1 MSVRSRWRVRFGV
14 AAALV
19 AGAAWPAQG
28 QDAPG
33 AAGGAIQVA
42 TRLDRTAMWVGDR
55 VTYVV
60 DVQCGRGTDVLAT
73 DLGKDR
79 LTLDGLEVVSS
90 DMEQLAGPEGT
101 FYRVSHTLTT
111 TVVDQALLRV
121 APFTLR
127 YYVKRPG
134 QRVEDA
140 APAGEVTVPG
150 AVIARRSVL
159 PDEASAQMLRDA
171 REPAPRPV
179 AYRLARPVGLGLV
192 LVSLVPALV
201 WAGGGLRRWWRR
213 PSRRRG
219 RAVRRSERG
228 SLEAVRAL
236 DLATRE
242 GRRAAYDGIE
252 SLLRRHAT
260 DAWGIDRSGLTSA
273 ELAEEVARTRPGLP
287 ADRIRAL
294 LGECER
300 ARYAPVHLWPSRDDC
315 GAALD
320 EAARLLGQR

>member
-1 MSVRSRWRVRFGV
+1 MRLGV
-14 AAALV
+14 FAAL
-19 AGAAWPAQG
+19 ALAAAWPANG
-28 QDAPG
+28 QDVPG
-33 AAGGAIQVA
+33 AAAGEIEVE

-60 DVQCGRGTDVLAT
+60 VVRCGRGTNVLAT
-73 DLGKDR
+73 DLGKDK
-79 LTLDGLEVVSS
+79 LMLDGLEVVSS
-90 DMEQLAGPEGT
+90 EMEESTGAEGT
-101 FYRVSHTLTT
+101 LYRVSHTLTT
-111 TVVDQALLRV
+111 TVVDQSLLRV

-127 YYVKRPG
+127 YYVRRPG
-134 QRVEDA
+134 QRVGDA

-159 PDEASAQMLRDA
+159 PDEAGAQGLRDA
-171 REPAPRPV
+171 RDPASRPLT
-179 AYRLARPVGLGLV
+179 YRLARPVGLGLI

-219 RAVRRSERG
+219 RAVRRGER
-228 SLEAVRAL
+228 SSIDALRAL
-236 DLATRE
+236 DVATHD

-260 DAWGIDRSGLTSA
+260 DTWGLDSAGLTSA
-273 ELAEEVARTRPGLP
+273 ELAQEIARAQPGLP

-294 LGECER
+294 LAECER
-300 ARYAPVHLWPSRDDC
+300 ARYAPVRLWPSRDDC

-320 EAARLLGQR
+320 EAARLVGQR